1 MELDLTGQKFGRWT
15 ALYKCDYKKGKD
27 TLWHCRCDCGTERD
41 VRTKQLRNGRS
52 KSCGCYAREQS
63 SKSNIIDLTNS
74 RFGKL
79 TVTSFSEIK
88 NHRAFWNCVCD
99 CGNTYIARGDLLLRG
114 DTTSCGCARIKPVY
128 DLVGKKFGRLTV
140 LRYDGYSK
148 FTCKCECGNITH
160 VESYSLRSG
169 HTKSCG
175 KCDRIDNKI
184 GNRYGKLTVV
194 EYAGKSSC
202 NHTLWKCRCDC
213 GAYTVVDVCALTN
226 GATKSCGC
234 LHKSANFG
242 STDELA
248 VKDYLQSLL
257 PNEEIDKARIL
268 DGKEIDLFIKSKS
281 FGIEFNGSA
290 FHATENGAFREISK
304 NYHRDKFLKAKSQG
318 IHLVTIFDVDWW
330 KNSEK
335 IKNYLHD
342 CLVGTSNKVYARNC
356 TISEIDKSVAKEF
369 CDKYHLQG
377 ASRYGSINIGLSYNN
392 ELIAVMAFGKVRLRK
407 DCIDHYELHR
417 YCVKYNYTIV
427 GGASKLHKYFEK
439 HYKPKYIRSYSD
451 NDYFTGG
458 IYNILGYKEI
468 KQSNQRYYWFLH
480 NKEYKREQC
489 QLKFLSVTYP
499 KLYNEALEVNAS
511 NKEDYI
517 MQKLG
522 ARKVYRCGNTLWEKY
537 I

>member
-1 MELDLTGQKFGRWT
+1 M
-15 ALYKCDYKKGKD
+15 
-27 TLWHCRCDCGTERD
+27 
-41 VRTKQLRNGRS
+41 
-52 KSCGCYAREQS
+52 
-63 SKSNIIDLTNS
+63 
-74 RFGKL
+74 
-79 TVTSFSEIK
+79 
-88 NHRAFWNCVCD
+88 
-99 CGNTYIARGDLLLRG
+99 
-114 DTTSCGCARIKPVY
+114 
-128 DLVGKKFGRLTV
+128 
-140 LRYDGYSK
+140 
-148 FTCKCECGNITH
+148 
-160 VESYSLRSG
+160 
-169 HTKSCG
+169 
-175 KCDRIDNKI
+175 
-184 GNRYGKLTVV
+184 
-194 EYAGKSSC
+194 
-202 NHTLWKCRCDC
+202 
-213 GAYTVVDVCALTN
+213 
-226 GATKSCGC
+226 
-234 LHKSANFG
+234 
-242 STDELA
+242 
-248 VKDYLQSLL
+248 L

-268 DGKEIDLFIKSKS
+268 DGKEVDLFVKSKS

-335 IKNYLHD
+335 IKNYIHD

-407 DCIDHYELHR
+407 DCTDHYELHR